1 MKEVVYKPDK
11 GDIFVGVLVSL
22 IASFTFLP
30 LTGMI
35 AVLVKNLAGTGQS
48 TATGIL
54 ILQSALVS
62 IVMFRTLWN
71 DSVHIREVDK
81 GTDTD
86 SSGNTEDDKEDTMVE
101 EDEE

>member
-1 MKEVVYKPDK
+1 MEKEVYKPGK
-11 GDIFVGVLVSL
+11 GDIFVGVLVSIVASL
-22 IASFTFLP
+22 IFLP

-71 DSVHIREVDK
+71 DAVHVREVDK
-81 GTDTD
+81 STTDSNSDMEDDTD
-86 SSGNTEDDKEDTMVE
+86 DTMME